1 MECLGLRLEQYS
13 LRHPLEVLVVHSQL
27 EGQLD
32 EILVFRGFSSSLI
45 QATDADPDVPV
56 LDPEAQVI
64 GIDRCQAPY
73 NALVPKYLE
82 RGITADMFADRLQAQ
97 GL

>member
-1 MECLGLRLEQYS
+1 MEPLGRRLEQYS
-13 LRHPLEVLVVHSQL
+13 LRHPSEVLVIHSQL

-32 EILVFRGFSSSLI
+32 EILVFRGFSSSLV
-45 QATDADPDVPV
+45 QSTDADPDVPV

-82 RGITADMFADRLQAQ
+82 RGILAETFADRLDEL